1 MADAADASAADRWL
15 AEAKSL
21 VKQHAFHMK
30 RATVRGDDARRRAKT
45 GADRVIARFNSRYA
59 RDVVSRG
66 RARRRED
73 ARSMNDP
80 SARRDGCV

>member
-30 RATVRGDDARRRAKT
+30 RATVRGDDARGRRR
-45 GADRVIARFNSRYA
+45 GADRVIARFDSRYA

>member
-30 RATVRGDDARRRAKT
+30 RATVRGK
-45 GADRVIARFNSRYA
+45 
-59 RDVVSRG
+59 
-66 RARRRED
+66 D

-80 SARRDGCV
+80 RSTRDGRV